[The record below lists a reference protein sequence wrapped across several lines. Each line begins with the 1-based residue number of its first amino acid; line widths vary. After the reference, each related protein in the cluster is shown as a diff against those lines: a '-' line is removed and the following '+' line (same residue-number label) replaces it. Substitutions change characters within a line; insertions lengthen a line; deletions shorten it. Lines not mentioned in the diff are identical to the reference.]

1 MGWLSGSARV
11 PLHITRVSKGVCACC
26 MYTDYG
32 LDVLDPNDVPR
43 GPKFIDQPDNIMAV
57 EGIASVV
64 IDCTAAANP
73 SPTYRMYKILVNN
86 TIPITTDMD
95 PRCTTIYFSAL
106 LSFSFSLHLFLCLY
120 TRPSVFICILAS
132 YTNIYLVKSYILVSS
147 TLCHVKSSVLFR
159 VLQFGN
165 TPR

>member
-1 MGWLSGSARV
+1 MELLVTTYGWSRAAANHLLPFICEISREEAYRIIEDSRDFGKNVTALV
-11 PLHITRVSKGVCACC
+11 TPHITRVSKGVCACC

-95 PRCTTIYFSAL
+95 SRCTTIDL
-106 LSFSFSLHLFLCLY
+106 
-120 TRPSVFICILAS
+120 
-132 YTNIYLVKSYILVSS
+132 
-147 TLCHVKSSVLFR
+147 
-159 VLQFGN
+159 
-165 TPR
+165 